1 VAELRL
7 LGLPREKCTQK
18 TQNKTKQSKAKQNKT
33 KQNKTKQN
41 KTKQNKTK
49 QNPTSGSVLQFLAAS
64 VDSG

>member
-33 KQNKTKQN
+33 KQNKTKQT
-41 KTKQNKTK
+41 TKGVCKLV
-49 QNPTSGSVLQFLAAS
+49 SS
-64 VDSG
+64 